1 MKMMKKISVCCL
13 SILAV
18 SGMLGGVQAF
28 QGFAPENSLVSAVDT
43 AVSAEPKAIFSD
55 VSAQAGKPVHVT
67 LENLTADTISYEWTV
82 GGKKISNSFDSYTPT
97 EQDYEKLISCTVTA
111 DGKEY
116 TASMYFS
123 ELPVVYINTNDGQ
136 DVTSKEEYVKGTC
149 SIQGNSEF
157 TNETQL
163 YTGDIKIRGRGNYTW
178 EHPKKP
184 YKIKLD
190 TKTDLFGMGANKHW
204 VLIAEYVDPTHVR
217 NGVMPQISETL
228 GMEYTATNQP
238 VVVMLN
244 GEYHGLYHLSEN
256 VRIGK
261 ERVNIFDWEDTAS
274 DIAKAVYKA
283 ESASGITK
291 DQRDELEDQLVENLE
306 WVTSGTFNYNS
317 KTYQVSEYVTLP
329 EGIDGGYLLE
339 LDTYDAYHTKQVSDF
354 ETTGSQP
361 VQFKSPEYAVTNSA
375 MYNYAKDYIQ
385 SFEDAVSADD
395 FYTDGKHY
403 SELFDMDS
411 LVKYWMMLELTANSD
426 GMRFSNYMYKD
437 FGTIFKIGPAWDYD
451 WTWNAG
457 YTVPTNEWWTSQSYY
472 NESVHWYKYLAK
484 DPYFITKAYELYQAH
499 QKEFAE
505 IYADGGKIDSYADKI
520 ETSALADTQKWHSGT
535 DWAEEVSKTKDY
547 VKNRYQWFD
556 TQFTSPENLAES
568 LGYDASDNLEVTN
581 VSTDNGKVVVTA
593 TAVGVSAE
601 TITFHVNGKY
611 AGEAKIQDDLTATLE
626 ISPSLLEK
634 NSNSLN
640 TVQIRMKDA
649 DGNYLKSSSTGRG
662 GWGGWNPWEQTTSS
676 TSTVYSNF
684 ATFTADYNSLVKT
697 GYSVSDVKIL
707 QDWLHGKKVTI
718 PEGKNYDL
726 NQDGVWNICDLALLK
741 KILMK

>member
-1 MKMMKKISVCCL
+1 
-13 SILAV
+13 
-18 SGMLGGVQAF
+18 
-28 QGFAPENSLVSAVDT
+28 
-43 AVSAEPKAIFSD
+43 
-55 VSAQAGKPVHVT
+55 
-67 LENLTADTISYEWTV
+67 
-82 GGKKISNSFDSYTPT
+82 
-97 EQDYEKLISCTVTA
+97 
-111 DGKEY
+111 
-116 TASMYFS
+116 MYFS

-136 DVTSKEEYVKGTC
+136 DITSKEEYVKGTC

-157 TNETQL
+157 TNEAQL

-190 TKTDLFGMGANKHW
+190 TKTNLFGMGANKHW

-244 GEYHGLYHLSEN
+244 GEYNGLYHLSEN

-283 ESASGITK
+283 ESASSMTK

-306 WVTSGTFNYNS
+306 WVTSGTFTYNS
-317 KTYQVSEYVTLP
+317 KTYQVSDYVTLP

-472 NESVHWYKYLAK
+472 NESVHWYQYLAK

-499 QKEFAE
+499 QKEFAQ

-556 TQFTSPENLAES
+556 TQFTNLETLAES

-581 VSTDNGKVVVTA
+581 VSTDDGKVVVTA

-662 GWGGWNPWEQTTSS
+662 GWGDWNPWEQTTSS

-697 GYSVSDVKIL
+697 GYSVSDIKIL